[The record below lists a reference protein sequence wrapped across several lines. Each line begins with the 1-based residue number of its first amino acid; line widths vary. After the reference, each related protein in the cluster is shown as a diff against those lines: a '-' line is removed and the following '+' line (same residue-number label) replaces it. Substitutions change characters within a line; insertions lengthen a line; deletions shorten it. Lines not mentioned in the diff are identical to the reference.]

1 MDELLLKMIVSVVF
15 FTFLKFQCKIKNNSL
30 AVRQFHMEFLRA
42 GSDVMQTF
50 TFSAS
55 EDNMESL
62 VDCTVAAAGGAGW
75 EEGSSIIE
83 ITS

>member
-1 MDELLLKMIVSVVF
+1 
-15 FTFLKFQCKIKNNSL
+15 
-30 AVRQFHMEFLRA
+30 MEFLRV

-55 EDNMESL
+55 ENNMESL
-62 VDCTVAAAGGAGW
+62 VDCTVAAGGGVGW
-75 EEGSSIIE
+75 EVGSSIIE